1 MKEPLKPRPLGE
13 LLRQHGKQ
21 LPQIL
26 ERISAGPK
34 SGYPHW
40 DKLRHL
46 APPGELSHDQWWL
59 GIKLARYQQYRT
71 LPLKDA
77 IGRPFQ
83 YTTPDVVQEMLHKI
97 DRKAGAR
104 IEVPEQVLDPETR
117 DRYIFNSLIEEA
129 ITSSQ
134 LEGAATTRQVAA
146 DMIRTGRR
154 PENTSEQMIFN
165 NYEAISQI
173 RQLKDEKLT
182 PARVLALHKVLTKD
196 TLDDPKDA
204 GRLQTPGDERVHVVD
219 NASHRVLHAPP
230 PADQLKARLA
240 QMCDFANDL
249 ASEKG
254 FLHPILRAIVLHFW
268 LAYDHPFVDGNGR
281 TARALFYW
289 SMLAQGYWLFEFVSI
304 SRILREAPAQYGKA
318 FLYTETDDN
327 DLTYFIVYQLEVML
341 RAIEDLE
348 VYLSKKAAQ
357 VEAVVK
363 LLKSASDLNH
373 RQIALLSHAI
383 RHPAKEYSIKSHQT
397 SHNIAYATARADLF
411 GLVDKNLL
419 IPRQLGA
426 KTYTFISPKDLE
438 ARLRAFGKSR
448 RTATKPSVVRKRSI

>member
-1 MKEPLKPRPLGE
+1 MKEPTQPRPFPE
-13 LLRQHGKQ
+13 LLHQHGKK
-21 LPQIL
+21 LAEIL
-26 ERISAGPK
+26 ACGISAGPK
-34 SGYPHW
+34 NGYLHW

-46 APPGELSHDQWWL
+46 TPPGGLSHEQWWL
-59 GIKLARYQQYRT
+59 GVKLARHQQYRE
-71 LPLKDA
+71 LPLKDSS
-77 IGRPFQ
+77 GRPFR
-83 YTTPDVVQEMLHKI
+83 YTTPDVVQEMLHRI

-117 DRYIFNSLIEEA
+117 DRYVFNSLIEEA

-146 DMIRTGRR
+146 DMIRYGRR

-173 RQLKDEKLT
+173 RKLKDEALT

-204 GRLQTPGDERVHVVD
+204 GRLQAPGDERVQVMD
-219 NASHRVLHAPP
+219 NTGHRVLHAPP
-230 PADQLKARLA
+230 PAAQLKARLE
-240 QMCDFANDL
+240 QMCEFANDL

-318 FLYTETDDN
+318 YLYTETDDN

-357 VEAVVK
+357 IEAVLK
-363 LLKSASDLNH
+363 LLKSSAGLNH

-383 RHPAKEYSIKSHQT
+383 RHPVKEYSIKSHQT
-397 SHNIAYATARADLF
+397 SHGVAYATARADLF
-411 GLVDKNLL
+411 GLVDKSLL

-438 ARLRAFGKSR
+438 ARLRAFGKGR
-448 RTATKPSVVRKRSI
+448 RAAGQKRR